1 MGQAVDGRGPL
12 GHQTRQPILN
22 MLGIETDDSI
32 RNNAAYIQSWI
43 KALRNDK
50 KLIVSAASKAGK
62 AVELIMP
69 EMA

>member
-1 MGQAVDGRGPL
+1 MNV
-12 GHQTRQPILN
+12 
-22 MLGIETDDSI
+22 LGIETDDSI

-50 KLIVSAASKAGK
+50 RLIVSAASKAGK

-69 EMA
+69 GAGA